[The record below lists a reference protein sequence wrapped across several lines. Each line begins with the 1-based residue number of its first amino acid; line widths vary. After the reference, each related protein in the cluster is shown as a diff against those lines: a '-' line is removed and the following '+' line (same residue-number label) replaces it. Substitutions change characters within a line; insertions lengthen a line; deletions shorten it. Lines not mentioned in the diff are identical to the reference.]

1 MSLEAP
7 VSTKNDSGSDSALS
21 LAKLSGQ
28 ALLYSAIQSPMEG
41 VTQLVNKVAERQVLP
56 CPQLIDAPDATE
68 FGSKAWVAQTIGSGV
83 GMVGPFLLTEKISG
97 GMLNKAGLLKEE
109 GVAGTLNKSG
119 LLGENTVGRLEGSM
133 NLTVPASRMA
143 VAGALYGLV
152 LTPASDPT
160 RDFWE
165 QRAVSAAS
173 SAITFAAMGA
183 SSLAV
188 ANGVES
194 ARIAIGVP
202 VAQSAVESIAIRVG
216 SNAIGG
222 AVGGVASAE
231 SNSLLSGKGFS
242 SREELVHSIASFM
255 VTGAGLDAAHI
266 AGAHIAGAK
275 SAPTQSEIA
284 PVDGAAVKSGAA
296 ENAPAKSGRSE
307 SAPTDV
313 GTGKTN
319 EQIASRELPA
329 SKLTPGEHQLLD
341 KMQRAHFEYFRQQ
354 SDPVTGLTR
363 DRSTDTSPAS
373 IAAVGFSLT
382 AHPVAVSRGWI
393 SREEATDYTLKVLKN
408 LSETPQGPDAK
419 GTSGD
424 HGFFYHFLDPK
435 TGLRQGENEL
445 STVDTALLM
454 GGVLFAK
461 NFYDGN
467 NPKEAQ
473 IRELADNLYK
483 RVDWPWAL
491 NAEGR
496 LSMGWTPEHGFISSD
511 WQAYNEAQILLLLA
525 MGSPTHP
532 LPAAAWDKFMST
544 SKVVEMNGQKSLEF
558 GPLFGH
564 QYTQIWMDYRGIND
578 ATNRKVGFDYFENS
592 RRAAMAQHAY
602 AVANPM
608 GWKGYSALDWGL
620 TACDGPG
627 DVVKNV
633 DGKPVEFKS
642 YNARGFPN
650 APDDGTIAPTAAA
663 SSLPFV
669 PELVLPTI
677 KHWYTNRPEIVGPL
691 GFQDAFNPTFDGSKP
706 SGWVDKETLGIDQGP
721 ILLMT
726 ENYRTGMVWD
736 KMKKDSY
743 LNSALKKA
751 GFK

>member
-1 MSLEAP
+1 MTLDAQIPAKETPQA
-7 VSTKNDSGSDSALS
+7 DDALA

-41 VTQLVNKVAERQVLP
+41 VTQLVNKVADRDVLP
-56 CPQLIDAPDATE
+56 CPQLIDAPEKAD
-68 FGSKAWVAQTIGSGV
+68 FGSKAWFAETIGSGL
-83 GMVGPFLLTEKISG
+83 GMVGPFLLTEKVSG
-97 GMLNKAGLLKEE
+97 RMLNRAGLLQEEATLSELGTLNKAGLL
-109 GVAGTLNKSG
+109 SD
-119 LLGENTVGRLEGSM
+119 NTAGRLEGSM
-133 NLTVPASRMA
+133 KFAVPASRMA
-143 VAGALYGLV
+143 VAGALYGMV
-152 LTPASDPT
+152 LTPSTDPT

-165 QRAVSAAS
+165 QRGVSAAS
-173 SAITFAAMGA
+173 SAITFGAMGLA
-183 SSLAV
+183 SRGIVS
-188 ANGVES
+188 GVES
-194 ARIAIGVP
+194 VLQNSVAAPVLDSSLQGIG
-202 VAQSAVESIAIRVG
+202 IRVG
-216 SNAIGG
+216 SNAVGG

-231 SNSLLSGKGFS
+231 SNSVLSGKGFAS
-242 SREELVHSIASFM
+242 SEEVMHSIATFM

-266 AGAHIAGAK
+266 AVGKGGELIAKNDKAEGGERNAAK
-275 SAPTQSEIA
+275 PQ
-284 PVDGAAVKSGAA
+284 
-296 ENAPAKSGRSE
+296 PA
-307 SAPTDV
+307 D
-313 GTGKTN
+313 
-319 EQIASRELPA
+319 Q
-329 SKLTPGEHQLLD
+329 QMLD
-341 KMQRAHFEYFRQQ
+341 KMQRAHFEYFKQE
-354 SDPVTGLTR
+354 SDPVTGLTK
-363 DRSTDTSPAS
+363 DRSTDSSPAS

-393 SREEATDYTLKVLKN
+393 SREEAADYTLKVLKN

-454 GGVLFAK
+454 GGVLFSK
-461 NFYDGN
+461 NYFDGN
-467 NPKEAQ
+467 SPKEAQ

-496 LSMGWTPEHGFISSD
+496 LSMGWTPEHGFISAD

-532 LPAAAWDKFMST
+532 LPASAWEKFMST

-578 ATNRKVGFDYFENS
+578 ATNRKLGFDYFENS
-592 RRAAMAQHAY
+592 RRAAIAQQQY
-602 AVANPM
+602 AIANPM

-633 DGKPVEFKS
+633 DGKPIEFKS

-663 SSLPFV
+663 SSLPFA
-669 PELVLPTI
+669 PEIVLPTI
-677 KHWYTNRPEIVGPL
+677 KHWYDNRPEIVGPL
-691 GFQDAFNPTFDGSKP
+691 GFRDAFNPTFDAAKP
-706 SGWVDKETLGIDQGP
+706 SGWVDGETLGIDQGP
-721 ILLMT
+721 ILLMA
-726 ENYRTGMVWD
+726 ENYRTGMVWAQ
-736 KMKKDSY
+736 MKKDPY
-743 LNSALKKA
+743 LNTALKKA
-751 GFK
+751 GFR

>member
-1 MSLEAP
+1 MTLDAP
-7 VSTKNDSGSDSALS
+7 VSTQNDSGSESALS

-28 ALLYSAIQSPMEG
+28 ALLYSAIQSPMSG
-41 VTQLVNKVAERQVLP
+41 VTQLVNKVAEHEVLP
-56 CPQLIDAPDATE
+56 CPQLIDAPEATQ
-68 FGSKAWVAQTIGSGV
+68 FGTKAWVAETIGSGL
-83 GMVGPFLLTEKISG
+83 GMVAPFLITEKVSG
-97 GMLNKAGLLKEE
+97 GILNKAGVLKEE
-109 GVAGTLNKSG
+109 ATVSALNKSG
-119 LLGENTVGRLEGSM
+119 LLGENTAGRLEGSM
-133 NLTVPASRMA
+133 NLAVPVSRMA
-143 VAGALYGLV
+143 VAGALYGLA
-152 LTPASDPT
+152 LTPSSDPT

-165 QRAVSAAS
+165 QRGISAAS

-183 SSLAV
+183 ASRAV
-188 ANGVES
+188 VAGVES
-194 ARIAIGVP
+194 TTLSLGARAAQSSIKSIGVRPSLEAIGV
-202 VAQSAVESIAIRVG
+202 RVG

-231 SNSLLSGKGFS
+231 SNSLLSGRGFAP
-242 SREELVHSIASFM
+242 REELVHSIASFM
-255 VTGAGLDAAHI
+255 VTGAALDAAHI
-266 AGAHIAGAK
+266 VGAHVAGA
-275 SAPTQSEIA
+275 E
-284 PVDGAAVKSGAA
+284 V
-296 ENAPAKSGRSE
+296 PAR
-307 SAPTDV
+307 T
-313 GTGKTN
+313 
-319 EQIASRELPA
+319 ELPP
-329 SKLTPGEHQLLD
+329 SKLTPSEHQLLD

-382 AHPVAVSRGWI
+382 AHPVAVNRGWI
-393 SREEATDYTLKVLKN
+393 SREEAADYTLKVLKN
-408 LSETPQGPDAK
+408 LSETPQGPQAK

-461 NFYDGN
+461 NYYDGN
-467 NPKEAQ
+467 SPKEAQ
-473 IRELADNLYK
+473 IRNLADNLYK

-491 NAEGR
+491 NGEGR
-496 LSMGWTPEHGFISSD
+496 LSMGWTPEHGFISAD

-532 LPAAAWDKFMST
+532 LPETAWEKFMST

-578 ATNRKVGFDYFENS
+578 ATNRRVGFDYFENS

-608 GWKGYSALDWGL
+608 GWKGYGALDWGL

-627 DVVKNV
+627 DVVKNIN
-633 DGKPVEFKS
+633 GKPVEFKS

-650 APDDGTIAPTAAA
+650 SPDDGTIAPTAAA

-677 KHWYTNRPEIVGPL
+677 KHWYANRPEIVGPL
-691 GFQDAFNPTFDGSKP
+691 GFQDAFNPTFDATKP

-726 ENYRTGMVWD
+726 ENYRTGMVWE
-736 KMKKDSY
+736 KMKKDAY
-743 LNSALKKA
+743 LNAALKKA